1 MTLSEKIEK
10 VISDAADAEMNL
22 HSEIARAV
30 LVEKIMIEIGYHKLE
45 EQNNG

>member
-10 VISDAADAEMNL
+10 IIFNAAENEMNL
-22 HSEIARAV
+22 RSEVARAV
-30 LVEKIMIEIGYHKLE
+30 LVEQIMIEIGYHKLE